1 MLRGACY
8 EMMMDSLSEINPPM
22 PAKLVRFEPG
32 PLRGS
37 IAVPGDKSISH
48 RALIA
53 GAGSTAPLRIANLN
67 PGRDVRATR
76 DALAALGVRFG
87 GEGADVVVAGGRLA
101 TPAATLDCMNS
112 GSTVRML
119 LGACS
124 GAGVRA
130 RFDGDES
137 LRRRP
142 MEPVAAQLRAFGA
155 RIESTNGRLPLAL
168 AGTPQIET
176 REFILLAPS
185 AQVKSALL
193 FAGLFADVAIGVE
206 GDRGSRDHTERLLRY
221 LGADIEWNERS
232 VRLGRAK
239 LASNVIEV
247 VGDFSA
253 AAFFITAAVIT
264 PGSSVIVRNVGT
276 NPTRTGL
283 IDALRAMGASIALQN
298 PRVVCGEPVGEVAA
312 VSGPLQGTNV
322 PPELALRGIDEI
334 PLIAIAAAF
343 AAGTTTIAGV
353 GDLRSKESDRLSA
366 IERLLASIGVE
377 AIYDRGVLRIAGGA
391 PEPARAEITT
401 GDDHRVAMAAA
412 VLACAAG
419 PLAIDSDASLD
430 VSFPG
435 FAAALRGLQR
445 G

>member
-1 MLRGACY
+1 
-8 EMMMDSLSEINPPM
+8 M
-22 PAKLVRFEPG
+22 PAKLFRFEPG

-37 IAVPGDKSISH
+37 IGVPGDKSISH
-48 RALIA
+48 RALIT
-53 GAGSTAPLRIANLN
+53 GAGCTAPLRIANLN

-87 GEGADVVVAGGRLA
+87 SEGADVVVTGGRFT

-155 RIESTNGRLPLAL
+155 RIESTDGRLPLVL
-168 AGTPQIET
+168 AGTPEIET

-193 FAGLFADVAIGVE
+193 FAGLFADVAVGIE

-221 LGADIEWNERS
+221 LGADIEWNERV
-232 VRLGRAK
+232 VRLGRSK
-239 LASNVIEV
+239 LASRLVEV
-247 VGDFSA
+247 AGDFSA

-264 PGSSVIVRNVGT
+264 RGSSVIVRNVGT

-283 IDALRAMGASIALQN
+283 IDALHAMGASVELQN
-298 PRVVCGEPVGEVAA
+298 PRTVCGEPVGEIAA
-312 VSGPLQGTNV
+312 ASGPLQGTNV
-322 PPELALRGIDEI
+322 PADVALRAIDEI

-343 AAGTTTIAGV
+343 AAGTTTIVGV
-353 GDLRSKESDRLSA
+353 GDLRTKESDRLSA
-366 IERLLASIGVE
+366 IERLLTSVGIEASYE
-377 AIYDRGVLRIAGGA
+377 RGVLRITGGA
-391 PEPARAEITT
+391 PRPASGEITT
-401 GDDHRVAMAAA
+401 DDDHRVAMAAA

-435 FAAALRGLQR
+435 FAAALRGLQ
-445 G
+445 GG

>member
-37 IAVPGDKSISH
+37 IGVPGDKSISH

-53 GAGSTAPLRIANLN
+53 GAATTAPLRIANLN

-87 GEGADVVVAGGRLA
+87 SDGSDVVVAGGRLA

-155 RIESTNGRLPLAL
+155 RIESTNGRLPLVL
-168 AGTPQIET
+168 AGTPEIET

-193 FAGLFADVAIGVE
+193 FAGLFADVAIGIE

-221 LGADIEWNERS
+221 LGADIEWNESS
-232 VRLGRAK
+232 VRLRRAQ
-239 LASNVIEV
+239 LASNGIEV

-264 PGSSVIVRNVGT
+264 PGSSVDVRNVGT

-283 IDALRAMGASIALQN
+283 IDALRAMGASIELRN
-298 PRVVCGEPVGEVAA
+298 PRVVCGEPVGKIAV

-322 PPELALRGIDEI
+322 PAELALRAIDEI

-343 AAGTTTIAGV
+343 ATGTTTIAGV
-353 GDLRSKESDRLSA
+353 GDLRTKESDRLSA
-366 IERLLASIGVE
+366 IGRLLASIGVE
-377 AIYDRGVLRIAGGA
+377 ASYERGVLRIAGGS
-391 PEPARAEITT
+391 PKPATAEIAT

-419 PLAIDSDASLD
+419 PIAVDSDASLD

>member
-1 MLRGACY
+1 
-8 EMMMDSLSEINPPM
+8 MMMDSLSEINPLM

-37 IAVPGDKSISH
+37 IGVPGDKSISH

-53 GAGSTAPLRIANLN
+53 AASCAAPLHIANLN

-87 GEGADVVVAGGRLA
+87 SEGGELVAAGSRLA

-112 GSTVRML
+112 GSTARML

-155 RIESTNGRLPLAL
+155 RIESTNGRLPLVL
-168 AGTPQIET
+168 AGTPEIET
-176 REFILLAPS
+176 RDFILLTPS

-193 FAGLFADVAIGVE
+193 FAGLFADVAIGIE
-206 GDRGSRDHTERLLRY
+206 GDRGSRDHTERLLCY

-232 VRLGRAK
+232 VRLGRSR
-239 LASNVIEV
+239 LASKHVEV
-247 VGDFSA
+247 AGDFSA

-264 PGSSVIVRNVGT
+264 PGSSVIVRDVGT

-283 IDALRAMGASIALQN
+283 IDALRAMGAAIELKN
-298 PRVVCGEPVGEVAA
+298 PRVVCGEPVADIAA
-312 VSGPLQGTNV
+312 ASRPLQGTNV
-322 PPELALRGIDEI
+322 PAGLALRAIDEI
-334 PLIAIAAAF
+334 PLLAIAAAF
-343 AAGTTTIAGV
+343 AAGATTIAGV
-353 GDLRSKESDRLSA
+353 GDLRTKESDRLSA
-366 IERLLASIGVE
+366 IERLLALVGVE
-377 AIYDRGVLRIAGGA
+377 ATYERSVLRIAGG
-391 PEPARAEITT
+391 PSEPASGEIRTD
-401 GDDHRVAMAAA
+401 DDHRIAMAAA

-419 PLAIDSDASLD
+419 PLEIDSDASLD

-435 FAAALRGLQR
+435 FIAALQGLQS